1 MSDSDTKL
9 LCDLKQQVKE
19 LKELVDKLVY
29 LSKEN
34 LAIISKRIEE

>member
-9 LCDLKQQVKE
+9 LCDLEQQVKE

-34 LAIISKRIEE
+34 LATISKRIKE